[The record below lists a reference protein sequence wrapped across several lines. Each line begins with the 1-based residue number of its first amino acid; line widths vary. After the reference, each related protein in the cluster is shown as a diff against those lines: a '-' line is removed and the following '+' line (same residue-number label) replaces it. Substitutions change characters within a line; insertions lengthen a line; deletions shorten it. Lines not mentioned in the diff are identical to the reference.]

1 MKTFEYEGEQR
12 TIEHFIREIEKSK
25 AILSA
30 KGGRPHKTL
39 RMIDPAEG
47 DKVLD
52 VGCNYG
58 PWSFFLHERGFDV
71 TGVDLFQNQIDI
83 ANDLKAELKID
94 ADQLRFRQ
102 MDFLKSDFEDGCF
115 DYALFLETIEHVKNP
130 TGFLDEFMRV
140 LRPGGYLIVSTP
152 NALNTYYILK
162 QLYPNLSKLFKSIDS
177 EDEDTGTHLDHIY
190 AWDIFSFYRLLRR
203 SGFNYVQHEFA
214 GFEVPFLL
222 TVPFNIPVLSRFSRT
237 MIFKVQKPI
246 LPVQV

>member
-1 MKTFEYEGEQR
+1 MKTYEYEGVQWP
-12 TIEHFIREIEKSK
+12 IEHFVQAIEQSK
-25 AILSA
+25 TILSA

-83 ANDLKAELKID
+83 AIALKASLKID
-94 ADQLRFRQ
+94 SDRLRFRQ
-102 MDFLKSDFEDGCF
+102 MDFLDSDLPDNHF
-115 DYALFLETIEHVKNP
+115 DDALFLETIEHVKNP

-152 NALNTYYILK
+152 NVLNTYYILK
-162 QLYPNLSKLFKSIDS
+162 QLYPKYSKLFKMIDN
-177 EDEDTGTHLDHIY
+177 EKEDTGTHLDHIY
-190 AWDIFSFYRLLRR
+190 AWDIFSFYRLLHR
-203 SGFNYVQHEFA
+203 SGFRYVKHEFA
-214 GFEVPFLL
+214 GFEVPFLM
-222 TVPFNIPVLSRFSRT
+222 TVPFHIPVLSRFSRS
-237 MIFKVQKPI
+237 MIFKVQKPF
-246 LPVQV
+246 